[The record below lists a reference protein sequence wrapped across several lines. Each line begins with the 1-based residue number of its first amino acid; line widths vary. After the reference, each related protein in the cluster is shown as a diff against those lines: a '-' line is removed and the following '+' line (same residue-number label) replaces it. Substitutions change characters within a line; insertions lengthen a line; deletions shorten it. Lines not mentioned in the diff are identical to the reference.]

1 MENILK
7 REMYGKYIEKRN
19 VWKIYRKEKCMY
31 GKYIENI
38 RYNVNLIDYHMN
50 KHSLLYLTKKHI
62 LDKIIQVFIY

>member
-19 VWKIYRKEKCMY
+19 VCMENILKREMY